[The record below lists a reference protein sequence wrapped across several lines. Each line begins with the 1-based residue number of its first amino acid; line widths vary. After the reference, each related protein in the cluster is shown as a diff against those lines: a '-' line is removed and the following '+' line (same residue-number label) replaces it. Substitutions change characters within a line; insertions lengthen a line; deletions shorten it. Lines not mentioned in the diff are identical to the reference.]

1 MSAKRARI
9 AIADDHGLMRQ
20 GLAAILAADPRFEV
34 VGQAAD
40 AAGAVGLVRDL
51 APDVLLLDVGLAGG
65 SGVDVAGRVA
75 GLGPEC
81 RVVMVTMHARLDL
94 VAACF
99 RAGAMGYVVKD
110 SAATSLVAAIE
121 AVLRGERYLD
131 AAITPQVLLRLDEYA
146 ARKTGPRDP
155 AYDGLT
161 RREQQ
166 ILRLLAEGRA
176 VAAIAAELFISK
188 KTVENH
194 RANICGKLGLAN
206 LAELVRYAARLG
218 IVDLDDDLS

>member
-1 MSAKRARI
+1 MSAQKARI

-34 VGQAAD
+34 VGEASD
-40 AAGAVGLVRDL
+40 AAGAVGLARDL

-75 GLGPEC
+75 GLVPEC

-121 AVLRGERYLD
+121 AALRGERYLD

-146 ARKTGPRDP
+146 ARKAGPRDP
-155 AYDGLT
+155 AYDSLT

-176 VAAIAAELFISK
+176 AAAIAAELFISR

-218 IVDLDDDLS
+218 IVDLDDDWS

>member
-1 MSAKRARI
+1 MNTTRTRI

-20 GLAAILAADPRFEV
+20 GLAAILAADPRFDV
-34 VGQAAD
+34 VGEASD
-40 AAGAVGLVRDL
+40 AAGAVGLARDL

-75 GLGPEC
+75 GLAPEC
-81 RVVMVTMHARLDL
+81 RVEMVTMHARLDL

-99 RAGAMGYVVKD
+99 RAGAVGYVVKD

-155 AYDGLT
+155 AYDSLT

-166 ILRLLAEGRA
+166 ILRLLAEGRS
-176 VAAIAAELFISK
+176 VAAIATELFISK

>member
-1 MSAKRARI
+1 
-9 AIADDHGLMRQ
+9 MRQ
-20 GLAAILAADPRFEV
+20 GLTAILAHDPRFTV
-34 VGQAAD
+34 VGEAAD
-40 AAGAVGLVRDL
+40 VAGTVALARDL
-51 APDVLLLDVGLAGG
+51 APDVLLLDVGLPGG
-65 SGVDVAGRVA
+65 SGLDVIPRLKGVA
-75 GLGPEC
+75 PGC
-81 RVVMVTMHARLDL
+81 RVVMVTMHARLEL

-110 SAATSLVAAIE
+110 SAASSLVAAIE
-121 AVLRGERYLD
+121 AVLRGERFLD

-146 ARKTGPRDP
+146 ARKTRPRDP
-155 AYDGLT
+155 GYESLT

-166 ILRLLAEGRA
+166 ILRLLAEGR
-176 VAAIAAELFISK
+176 VPSAIATELFISK

-218 IVDLDDDLS
+218 IVDLHDDLA